1 MSSGH
6 SKSYYA
12 ELAQRHFFPGAS
24 PHCAVLLAFPVI
36 EAALAEFFPPDAADT
51 ACRRIGFFRL
61 VLGFLLFYFCI
72 NFLLWHFC

>member
-12 ELAQRHFFPGAS
+12 ELAQRHFFPASS

-36 EAALAEFFPPDAADT
+36 EAALSKPFPSDT
-51 ACRRIGFFRL
+51 ASAARRRI
-61 VLGFLLFYFCI
+61 
-72 NFLLWHFC
+72 